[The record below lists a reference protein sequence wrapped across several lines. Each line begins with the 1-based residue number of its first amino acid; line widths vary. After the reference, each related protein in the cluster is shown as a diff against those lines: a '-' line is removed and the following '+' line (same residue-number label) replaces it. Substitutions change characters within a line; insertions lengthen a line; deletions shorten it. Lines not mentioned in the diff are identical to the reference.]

1 MPVAAKITC
10 PECDA
15 PLVRKPGGRCPNC
28 GTDVREHV
36 VQARDRETR
45 IEQVVAVISTVLV
58 LGVSLF
64 AGGCTIVE
72 GVAAYAIAG
81 AVMWVVAKKTFY
93 ETKDE
98 KGPTA

>member
-1 MPVAAKITC
+1 MPVSSTILC

-15 PLVRKPGGRCPNC
+15 PLVRKPGGRCPSC
-28 GTDVREHV
+28 GTDVRQHV
-36 VQARDRETR
+36 VHARERETR
-45 IEQVVAVISTVLV
+45 IEQVVAVISTILV

-81 AVMWVVAKKTFY
+81 AVMWLVAKKTFY
-93 ETKDE
+93 EQ
-98 KGPTA
+98 

>member
-1 MPVAAKITC
+1 MPVTSKLSC

-15 PLVRKPGGRCPNC
+15 PLIRKPGGRCPNC
-28 GTDVREHV
+28 GADVRAHV
-36 VQARDRETR
+36 VQERERETR
-45 IEQVVAVISTVLV
+45 IEQVVAVVSTVLV

-81 AVMWVVAKKTFY
+81 AIMWWAAKKTFY
-93 ETKDE
+93 EAKDR
-98 KGPTA
+98 KGPTT

>member
-1 MPVAAKITC
+1 MPVSSTITC

-15 PLVRKPGGRCPNC
+15 PLVRKPGGRCPHC

-36 VQARDRETR
+36 VRARARETR
-45 IEQVVAVISTVLV
+45 IEQVVAVVSTILV

-72 GVAAYAIAG
+72 GVIAYAVAG
-81 AVMWVVAKKTFY
+81 AVMWVIAKKTFF
-93 ETKDE
+93 ETK
-98 KGPTA
+98 